1 LVQELFRTTVAEGE
15 NPSDV
20 LARLLS
26 SHVQLASGD
35 EKISDSVLSYA
46 MTSALPESW
55 STQKQNLCMEFP
67 LTSEKVMAA
76 VRGEWDRRRTD
87 GGTAQTVAL
96 SAKQQF
102 ACTLHRT
109 NGHTNAQCIKQRGTP
124 PASYVPKVRQPSI
137 PAALTASASAA
148 IVDDIL
154 LQVRP
159 TQATCV
165 YQQGSLVPI
174 EVLSEKSYQIFGQEF
189 DETSSPIPRLVS
201 HRIVPTTSTGPVL
214 LLSHAS
220 CATIG
225 PPHPYSACTCP
236 SHSPHLLDRPRG
248 ADPGV
253 QLVTSPAARPFRLM

>member
-1 LVQELFRTTVAEGE
+1 MSPPSRLRPTKPKGKCFAVIYDSLSTVVASSLPAVYADPFDLKPSQLWAHLKRSYSALVRARQAALVQELFRTTVAEGE

-26 SHVQLASGD
+26 AHAQLASGD

-46 MTSALPESW
+46 MTLALPESW
-55 STQKQNLCMEFP
+55 STQKQNLWMESP

-76 VRGEWDRRRTD
+76 VRGEWDRRRTN

-109 NGHTNAQCIKQRGTP
+109 DGHTNAQCIKQGGTP

-148 IVDDIL
+148 IVDDIF
-154 LQVRP
+154 LQV
-159 TQATCV
+159 
-165 YQQGSLVPI
+165 
-174 EVLSEKSYQIFGQEF
+174 
-189 DETSSPIPRLVS
+189 
-201 HRIVPTTSTGPVL
+201 H
-214 LLSHAS
+214 
-220 CATIG
+220 
-225 PPHPYSACTCP
+225 PHSGDLCLPARFPCP
-236 SHSPHLLDRPRG
+236 D
-248 ADPGV
+248 
-253 QLVTSPAARPFRLM
+253 